1 MELSLAE
8 NISELR
14 KSAGLTQ
21 AQLAEG
27 LGVSVAAVSK
37 WERGAAVPEL
47 AMLVELAELFG
58 VSVDALI
65 GYAFR
70 DGRRNALVERLK
82 GYLHHREDP
91 RALPEVEK
99 ALRRYP
105 NDFAILYYSAENYRL
120 WGICSENAAHLQR
133 ARELY
138 GRACLLISQNTDPEI
153 SEISLWQGMADIE
166 IALGRPEE
174 GVRLLQAHNPCRINH
189 PLIGQTL
196 AGDCNDPRRALP
208 YLSLALPDLAVAHI
222 RVVMG
227 YLNLYCKGEDW
238 DGALALLEWAL
249 AFYPGLKRKGQAS
262 CLDKGE
268 AVLWAALAYVQIQ
281 RGETSRAAHCLDRG
295 RQIARQFDAAPCYQ
309 VSSLRFV
316 AEETVASAVDDL
328 GPTALEGVEKLLA
341 ELDSEELWQLWREGE
356 NEE

>member
-1 MELSLAE
+1 MKVSLGK

-47 AMLVELAELFG
+47 AMLAELAELFG

-65 GYAFR
+65 GYTFR

-82 GYLHHREDP
+82 AYLHHREDP
-91 RALPEVEK
+91 QALSEAEK

-105 NDFAILYYSAENYRL
+105 NDFAILYYSAENYRF
-120 WGICSENAAHLQR
+120 WGICGGNAAHLQR

-153 SEISLWQGMADIE
+153 SEISLWQGMADME

-174 GVRLLQAHNPCRINH
+174 GVKLLQAHNPCRVNH

-196 AGDCNDPRRALP
+196 AGSCNDPRRALP
-208 YLSLALPDLAVAHI
+208 YLSMALPDLAVAHM
-222 RVVMG
+222 RVVIG
-227 YLNLYCKGEDW
+227 YLNIYYKQEDW
-238 DGALALLEWAL
+238 DSALALLEWAL
-249 AFYPGLKRKGQAS
+249 AFYPGLKTPGQTS

-268 AVLWAALAYVQIQ
+268 AVLWAALAYVRLR
-281 RGETSRAAHCLDRG
+281 RGEKNQAARCLDRG
-295 RQIARQFDAAPCYQ
+295 RQIARQFDADPCYQ

-341 ELDSEELWQLWREGE
+341 ELDSEALWQLWREGKD
-356 NEE
+356 EE